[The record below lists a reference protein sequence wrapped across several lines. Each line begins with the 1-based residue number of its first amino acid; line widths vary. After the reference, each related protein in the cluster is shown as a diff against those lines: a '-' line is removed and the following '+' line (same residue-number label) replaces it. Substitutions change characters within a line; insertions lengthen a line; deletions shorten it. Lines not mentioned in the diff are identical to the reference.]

1 MRRVIINNFRCMLGQ
16 KKNGVQFGGN
26 TIIENLKNGLIRK
39 KQDIDI
45 IHIDINTMADYHKGY
60 KTVKQNLNKGYF
72 NLNLGGDHSISV
84 ATIQPLLEKYRDDL
98 LVVWVDA
105 HADLNTY
112 SSSITKNSHGMPVS
126 TLTGLMDHWYKV
138 SNTKHHLKPE
148 NLMYVG
154 IRDLDDF
161 ESKTITE
168 RGITNFPSYTSDIS
182 SIIEHHPAKY
192 IHISCDIDSLDPIL
206 APSTGTPVSQGL
218 TVKNVTNI
226 VRAAN
231 PRLISFDLVEFN
243 PLIGNRR
250 QVRTTLT
257 NINKILSKVL

>member
-16 KKNGVQFGGN
+16 KKNGVQLGGN
-26 TIIENLKNGLIRK
+26 TIIDNLKNGLIRRK
-39 KQDIDI
+39 EDIDI
-45 IHIDINTMADYHKGY
+45 IHIDINRISDYHKGY
-60 KTVKQNLNKGYF
+60 KVVKQNLNKGYF
-72 NLNLGGDHSISV
+72 NLNLGGDHSISA
-84 ATIQPLLEKYRDDL
+84 ATIQPLVEKYKDDL
-98 LVVWVDA
+98 LVIWIDA

-112 SSSITKNSHGMPVS
+112 TSSITKNSHGMPVGA
-126 TLTGLMDHWYKV
+126 LTGLMEHWYKV
-138 SNTKHHLKPE
+138 NNKKIYLKPE
-148 NLMYVG
+148 NLLYVG

-161 ESKTITE
+161 ESKTILE
-168 RGITNFPSYTSDIS
+168 KGIISFPNYNRDIFN
-182 SIIEHHPAKY
+182 IIEEHPSNN

-226 VRAAN
+226 IRTAN
-231 PRLISFDLVEFN
+231 PRLVSFDLVEFN